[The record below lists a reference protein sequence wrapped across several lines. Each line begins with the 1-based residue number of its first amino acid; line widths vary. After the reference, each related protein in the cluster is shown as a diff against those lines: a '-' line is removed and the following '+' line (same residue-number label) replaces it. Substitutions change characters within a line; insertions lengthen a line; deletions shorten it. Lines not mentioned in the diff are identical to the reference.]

1 MEAKSYEQ
9 HQLVYRREPLLT
21 AAEEIELSRLIQA
34 GMAPNATQLEQRRGI
49 RAKQRMI
56 RANMRWVIA
65 LAHALM
71 RNYRPVSLT
80 LDDLIQE
87 GAIGLNRAAELFDH
101 TRGYKFSTYSHA
113 WIKQSLRRAIG
124 YQDRIIRLPVNIQEE
139 MYRFK
144 RTNEV
149 HGASMSTDELL
160 EAANVSRKSF
170 ELAAVS
176 NTVVSSNVRAK
187 NHERSEI
194 GELLIAETEP
204 SYLEEM
210 GWDGDTIN
218 QLLLVLEHRERQV
231 ICWLYGLNGQQ
242 VHFMPAVAMK
252 LGVSRER
259 VAQLRDRAHRKLRN
273 HVHKM
278 NQK

>member
-34 GMAPNATQLEQRRGI
+34 GMAPNATQLEQKRGI
-49 RAKQRMI
+49 RAKQRMV
-56 RANMRWVIA
+56 RANMRWVIT

-71 RNYRPVSLT
+71 RKHRPVSLT

-101 TRGYKFSTYSHA
+101 TRGYKFSTYSYA

-124 YQDRIIRLPVNIQEE
+124 FQDRMIRLPIHIQEE
-139 MYRFK
+139 MYRFM
-144 RTNEV
+144 RTSEV
-149 HGASMSTDELL
+149 HGTSMSTDELL
-160 EAANVSRKSF
+160 EAANVSRRSF

-176 NTVVSSNVRAK
+176 NTLVSSNVRAK
-187 NHERSEI
+187 NNEGSEL
-194 GELLIAETEP
+194 GELAITETEP
-204 SYLEEM
+204 SYMEEM
-210 GWDGDTIN
+210 GWNGDAIN
-218 QLLLVLEHRERQV
+218 KLLLVLDDRERQV
-231 ICWLYGLNGQQ
+231 ICWLYGLNGQGIH
-242 VHFMPAVAMK
+242 VISAVAMK

-259 VAQLRDRAHRKLRN
+259 VSQLRDRAHRKLRN
-273 HVHKM
+273 HVRMVDH
-278 NQK
+278 